1 MPAFLRLGVARAP
14 CYAAIPMPSPLAHAG
29 AALALTLALGRP
41 GARPPLRV
49 VAAAAFASVAPD
61 LDIVLAVV
69 HPAGL
74 DWHRGPS
81 HSLVGAA
88 LIGAA
93 CAAAARVRG
102 WAAWASVVGAA
113 VAHVPFDWSTGEPGA
128 PARYGVPWAWP
139 FSAAKSI
146 DATPWFGA
154 FKIDEAGFLANM
166 WSPHA
171 LPVYLGELATV
182 AALLVAAVAMR
193 GARAWRTRR
202 AGS

>member
-1 MPAFLRLGVARAP
+1 
-14 CYAAIPMPSPLAHAG
+14 MPSPLAHAG
-29 AALALTLALGRP
+29 AAAALVLGFSRP
-41 GARPPLRV
+41 GHRPALRV
-49 VAAAAFASVAPD
+49 VCAAAFASIAPD
-61 LDIVLAVV
+61 LDIVLAVA

-102 WAAWASVVGAA
+102 RAAWASVVGAA
-113 VAHVPFDWSTGEPGA
+113 VLHVPFDWSTGEPGA

-139 FSAAKSI
+139 FSSEKFI
-146 DATPWFGA
+146 DPSPWFGA
-154 FKIDEAGFLANM
+154 YKIDEAGFLANM

-182 AALLVAAVAMR
+182 AGLLLLAAAVRWARAR
-193 GARAWRTRR
+193 GA
-202 AGS
+202 AGANRG